1 MRFFKTIKFRLTIW
15 YVVVLGVLLLLFSAM
30 AFILLSH
37 RLYWNLDNS
46 LRTRSQEIELSLY
59 AENGYI
65 DPESIGQFDLQQQL
79 GELLLLYDARGNL
92 VQHAGPTVEIQQIDT
107 LVSEALDGY
116 SSLVSVEVTQHEKI
130 RLYVAPVGS
139 RSTSIDAV
147 LIVGRSTGEID
158 EVLDRFRDVLL
169 IAVATTIVMAGG
181 GGLFLADRAFKP
193 VEHITET
200 AQEIEEG
207 DLSRRV
213 EVRSDD
219 EMGRLASTLNQMIER
234 LEKAFNRQ
242 RQFTADAS
250 HELRTP
256 LAVIEAESTLAL
268 RKERTQEDYQKSLD
282 LIYQET
288 SYMTATL
295 DKLLMLARADAG
307 KEQVSFETVNLKDLL
322 SDVAS
327 DVEILCREKDL
338 NFQLGQ
344 LDNLIITGDPIKLKQ
359 LFLNLLDNALRYTPA
374 SGTVSLSLTKEGRSA
389 VVAVSDTGIGIP
401 EEHIPQIF
409 ERFYR
414 VDKAR
419 SRSEKGS
426 GLGLSICKYIVE
438 VHSGSITVESE
449 VGKGSTFS
457 VYLPLRGKR

>member
-1 MRFFKTIKFRLTIW
+1 
-15 YVVVLGVLLLLFSAM
+15 
-30 AFILLSH
+30 
-37 RLYWNLDNS
+37 
-46 LRTRSQEIELSLY
+46 
-59 AENGYI
+59 
-65 DPESIGQFDLQQQL
+65 
-79 GELLLLYDARGNL
+79 
-92 VQHAGPTVEIQQIDT
+92 
-107 LVSEALDGY
+107 
-116 SSLVSVEVTQHEKI
+116 VEVTQSEKI
-130 RLYVAPVGS
+130 RLYAAPVGN

-147 LIVGRSTGEID
+147 LVVGRSTGEID

-181 GGLFLADRAFKP
+181 GGLFLADRAFRP

-207 DLSRRV
+207 DLSRRI

-268 RKERTQEDYQKSLD
+268 RKERTQEDYQKSLE

-307 KEQVSFETVNLKDLL
+307 KEQVSFETVNLKDTL

-344 LDNLIITGDPIKLKQ
+344 LDNLIITGDPTKLKQ

-374 SGTVSLSLTKEGRSA
+374 GGTVSLSLTKEGRSA

-438 VHSGSITVESE
+438 VHSGSIVVESQ

-457 VYLPLRGKR
+457 VYLPLLGKR